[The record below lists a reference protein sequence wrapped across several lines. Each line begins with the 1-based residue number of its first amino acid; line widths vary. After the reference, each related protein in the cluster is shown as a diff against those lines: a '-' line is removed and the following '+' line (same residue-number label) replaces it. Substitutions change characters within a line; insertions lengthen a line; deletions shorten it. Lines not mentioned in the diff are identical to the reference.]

1 LARQGKVLLVGIGQ
15 KVESC
20 DRLRIERF
28 TRKIFTCHSCPL
40 AIFKRRTK
48 MNYLPDKRVIK
59 TTYSDFLL
67 MIAIVMLGGGFV
79 LFAWGVLPWI
89 LR

>member
-1 LARQGKVLLVGIGQ
+1 
-15 KVESC
+15 
-20 DRLRIERF
+20 
-28 TRKIFTCHSCPL
+28 
-40 AIFKRRTK
+40 